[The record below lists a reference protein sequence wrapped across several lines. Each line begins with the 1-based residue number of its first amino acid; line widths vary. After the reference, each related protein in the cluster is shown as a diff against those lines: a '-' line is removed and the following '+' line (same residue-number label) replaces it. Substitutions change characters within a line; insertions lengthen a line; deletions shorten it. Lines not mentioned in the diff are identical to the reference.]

1 MNEALRAE
9 FPALLAV
16 VGGDEFAAL
25 VRTYIAAHPSQH
37 FSLHWVGRALAEY
50 LRHTAPYA
58 SYPLLTQLA
67 GFEWTL
73 SAAFDA
79 ADAIVLGSD
88 ALAQLSPADWPDLRV
103 VGHPSVRQIELGA
116 QVPACRRA
124 AKAGEAV
131 DVTSPVGA
139 ASIWRVWRQGLK
151 IMFRSLDELE
161 SKSLQILTQA
171 SFIDVCSYLSERL
184 PEAEVPTFTARLLA
198 TAIAEG
204 AVTRREQADALRP
217 ADARQSA

>member
-1 MNEALRAE
+1 MNSCT
-9 FPALLAV
+9 
-16 VGGDEFAAL
+16 GSSDCK
-25 VRTYIAAHPSQH
+25 
-37 FSLHWVGRALAEY
+37 
-50 LRHTAPYA
+50 TADNA
-58 SYPLLTQLA
+58 CKGQKLA

-88 ALAQLSPADWPDLRV
+88 ALAQLLPADWPDLRV

-116 QVPACRRA
+116 QVPACRR
-124 AKAGEAV
+124 AV